1 MIQRHPEMK
10 RFLCIITACGCLIS
24 QHIASAQSAIVNAP
38 STDVVPAKK
47 LYVEMDFITNYAWQ
61 RDDAKFATYLPRAVV
76 GVGHNIEVGTNVSYT
91 RVRGGGAPVEV
102 QPNVKW
108 QFYSNESLGVAAAVG
123 CMWFVPVTHSA
134 GTDTFAQCYSLASK
148 QVSGDY
154 GPRLTGGGYTL
165 LGASRDQG
173 TRTGAI
179 VAYQQPIARKMSF
192 IVDWQSG
199 HNRFGFLSPAISIT
213 TPRNGSL
220 SAGYAVANK
229 GHENNALFLYFGQ
242 QF

>member
-1 MIQRHPEMK
+1 MK
-10 RFLCIITACGCLIS
+10 RTFYIVFVSCCCLIS
-24 QHIASAQSAIVNAP
+24 QQIASAQSAIVNAP
-38 STDVVPAKK
+38 STDVVAAKK

-61 RDDAKFATYLPRAVV
+61 RDDAKFANYLPRAVV
-76 GVGHNIEVGTNVSYT
+76 GVGHNIEVGANVSYT
-91 RVRGGGAPVEV
+91 RVPGGGEPVEL

-108 QFYSNESLGVAAAVG
+108 QFYSDEGKGLAASVG
-123 CMWFVPVTHSA
+123 CVWFIPVTHRA

-154 GPRLTGGGYTL
+154 GPRLTGGAYTL
-165 LGASRDQG
+165 LGASKGQG

-179 VAYQQPIARKMSF
+179 VAYEQPIARKLSF

-199 HNRFGFLSPAISIT
+199 HNRFGFLSPAILVT
-213 TPRNGSL
+213 TPHNGSL